1 MLVLID
7 PHIDSRAPITVSLPF
22 QHDPLRTP
30 ALGLASRGLTWA
42 ALQGAPFDLLVVG
55 GGITGAGVAR
65 DAALRGLRV
74 ALVEADDWAS
84 GTSSRSSRLVHG
96 GVRYL
101 EHGHLHLVFE
111 ASRERRTLLKIA
123 PHLVRPLRFT
133 WPVYAGARVPRWKL
147 RAGLLAYDALSLFRN
162 VGTHHGASRRNILQ
176 REPSMRSDG
185 LVGGAR
191 YWDASTDDVRL
202 TVANVLSA
210 AEAGA
215 VVMNHVAVRTFAHD
229 ASGRVH
235 GAQLVDTTTGATVMV
250 TARVV
255 VNATGPWSD
264 VTRRM
269 DDGAEHAAV
278 LGSKGVHIA
287 VPRHLVPCQDALT
300 LLHPDDGRVF
310 FILPSPVHTIIGTTE
325 TPATAGPASV
335 RANRADVAYL
345 LRAANHFFPA
355 VQLDATQVIS
365 AWAGV
370 RPLVAHAGASANDA
384 SREHHIGVSASGLL
398 SVTGGKLTTY
408 RAMAAEIVDRVERAA
423 GRTTLTA
430 SVTGD
435 ASLPGAGDLSHE
447 REVHGALD
455 MIPESALAEQLVRA
469 YGDRWRMVW
478 GLAER
483 EPLLGDRLDPDLP
496 YIAAEVVWAAV
507 AEGAWTVADVLVRRM
522 PIAYERQDA
531 GRALAPAVAALL
543 GRVHGWDDATVA
555 AAAMAFDA
563 DASRLFGIDD

>member
-1 MLVLID
+1 
-7 PHIDSRAPITVSLPF
+7 
-22 QHDPLRTP
+22 
-30 ALGLASRGLTWA
+30 
-42 ALQGAPFDLLVVG
+42 
-55 GGITGAGVAR
+55 
-65 DAALRGLRV
+65 
-74 ALVEADDWAS
+74 
-84 GTSSRSSRLVHG
+84 
-96 GVRYL
+96 
-101 EHGHLHLVFE
+101 
-111 ASRERRTLLKIA
+111 
-123 PHLVRPLRFT
+123 
-133 WPVYAGARVPRWKL
+133 
-147 RAGLLAYDALSLFRN
+147 
-162 VGTHHGASRRNILQ
+162 
-176 REPSMRSDG
+176 
-185 LVGGAR
+185 
-191 YWDASTDDVRL
+191 
-202 TVANVLSA
+202 
-210 AEAGA
+210 
-215 VVMNHVAVRTFAHD
+215 
-229 ASGRVH
+229 
-235 GAQLVDTTTGATVMV
+235 
-250 TARVV
+250 
-255 VNATGPWSD
+255 
-264 VTRRM
+264 M

-287 VPRHLVPCQDALT
+287 VPRHRVPCQDALT

-325 TPATAGPASV
+325 TPATAGPSSV
-335 RANRADVAYL
+335 RANRADVTYL

-355 VQLDATQVIS
+355 ADLDATQVIS
-365 AWAGV
+365 AWAGI

-384 SREHHIGVSASGLL
+384 SREHHIGMSASGLL

-447 REVHGALD
+447 HEVQRARE
-455 MIPESALAEQLVRA
+455 MIPQSALAEQLVRA

-478 GLAER
+478 GLVER
-483 EPLLGDRLDPDLP
+483 EPLLGERLDPDLP

-522 PIAYERQDA
+522 PVAYERQDA

-555 AAAMAFDA
+555 AAAVGFDA

>member
-1 MLVLID
+1 M
-7 PHIDSRAPITVSLPF
+7 TLPF

-30 ALGLASRGLTWA
+30 ALGLASRALAWST
-42 ALQGAPFDLLVVG
+42 LQGTRFDLLVVG

-111 ASRERRTLLKIA
+111 ASRERRTLLRIA

-133 WPVYAGARVPRWKL
+133 WPVYDGARIPRWKL
-147 RAGLLAYDALSLFRN
+147 RAGLMAYDSLSLFRN

-176 REPSMRSDG
+176 REPSLRGEG
-185 LVGGAR
+185 LLGGAR

-202 TVANVLSA
+202 TLANVVSA

-215 VVMNHVAVRTFAHD
+215 VVMNHVAVTAFTHD
-229 ASGRVH
+229 AQQQVSGADVIDR
-235 GAQLVDTTTGATVMV
+235 TTGARGTIA
-250 TARVV
+250 ARVV

-264 VTRRM
+264 VTRRL
-269 DDGAEHAAV
+269 DDGVERAAV
-278 LGSKGVHIA
+278 HGSKGVHIA
-287 VPRHLVPCQDALT
+287 VPRSRVPCCDALT

-310 FILPSPVHTIIGTTE
+310 FILPSPVHTIVGTTE
-325 TPATAGPASV
+325 TTATAGPASV
-335 RANRADVAYL
+335 RADGEDVRYL

-355 VQLDATQVIS
+355 AQLEPVDVIS
-365 AWAGV
+365 AWAGI
-370 RPLVAHAGASANDA
+370 RPLVAHDGTTANDA
-384 SREHHIGVSASGLL
+384 SREHHVGVSASGLL

-423 GRTTLTA
+423 GRRQLTA

-435 ASLPGAGDLSHE
+435 ALLPGAGDLSHE
-447 REVHGALD
+447 LELQTALEH
-455 MIPESALAEQLVRA
+455 IPDVNVAEQLVRA
-469 YGDRWRMVW
+469 YGDRWRLVW

-483 EPLLGDRLDPDLP
+483 EPSLGERLDPALP
-496 YIAAEVVWAAV
+496 YIAATVIWAAV

-522 PIAYERQDA
+522 PVAYERQDA
-531 GRALAPAVAALL
+531 GRALAPQVAALL
-543 GRVHGWDDATVA
+543 GRVHGWENATVA
-555 AAAMAFDA
+555 GATVAFDA
-563 DASRLFGIDD
+563 EATRLFAIDP

>member
-1 MLVLID
+1 
-7 PHIDSRAPITVSLPF
+7 VSLPF
-22 QHDPLRTP
+22 QHDPVQTP
-30 ALGLASRGLTWA
+30 ALGLASRSLTWA
-42 ALQGAPFDLLVVG
+42 ALHSGPFDLLVVG

-111 ASRERRTLLKIA
+111 ASRERRTLLQIA

-133 WPVYAGARVPRWKL
+133 WPVYRGARIPRWKL

-162 VGTHHGASRRNILQ
+162 VGTHHGASRADILA
-176 REPSMRSDG
+176 REPALLADQLR
-185 LVGGAR
+185 GGAR

-202 TVANVLSA
+202 TIANVLSA

-215 VVMNHVAVRTFAHD
+215 VVMNHAAVRAFLHD
-229 ASGRVH
+229 AQGRVT
-235 GAQLVDTTTGATVMV
+235 GAEVLDATTGRSLHVA
-250 TARVV
+250 ARVV

-264 VTRRM
+264 VTRRL
-269 DDGAEHAAV
+269 DDGAEHEAV

-287 VPRHLVPCQDALT
+287 VPRARVPCHDALT

-310 FILPSPVHTIIGTTE
+310 FILPSAVHTIIGTTE
-325 TPATAGPASV
+325 TPATSGPANV
-335 RANRADVAYL
+335 RANRSDVTYL
-345 LRAANHFFPA
+345 LRAANHFFPSA
-355 VQLDATQVIS
+355 ALTASHVIS
-365 AWAGV
+365 AWAGI
-370 RPLVAHAGASANDA
+370 RPLVAHAGTSANDA
-384 SREHHIGVSASGLL
+384 SREHHIGTSASGLL

-408 RAMAAEIVDRVERAA
+408 RAMAAEIVDQVERAM
-423 GRTTLTA
+423 GRTRLTA

-435 ASLPGAGDLSHE
+435 APLPGAGDLSHE
-447 REVHGALD
+447 REEQAARAAMAD
-455 MIPESALAEQLVRA
+455 AALATQLVRA
-469 YGDRWRMVW
+469 YGDRWRMVR

-483 EPLLGDRLDPDLP
+483 EPTLGERLDPDLP

-522 PIAYERQDA
+522 PVAYERQDA
-531 GRALAPAVAALL
+531 GRALAPQVAALL
-543 GRVHGWDDATVA
+543 GRVHGWDDAAVASA
-555 AAAMAFDA
+555 AAAFDA
-563 DASRLFGIDD
+563 EAARLFAIDP

>member
-1 MLVLID
+1 V
-7 PHIDSRAPITVSLPF
+7 PLPF

-30 ALGLASRGLTWA
+30 ALGLASRGLTWT
-42 ALQGAPFDLLVVG
+42 ALQAAPFDLLVVG

-133 WPVYAGARVPRWKL
+133 WPVYAGARIARWKL

-162 VGTHHGASRRNILQ
+162 VGTHHGASRQTILQ
-176 REPSMRSDG
+176 REPAMRSDG
-185 LVGGAR
+185 LLGGAR

-202 TVANVLSA
+202 TLANVLSA

-215 VVMNHVAVRTFAHD
+215 VVMNHVAVSAFAHD
-229 ASGRVH
+229 AGARVC
-235 GAQLVDTTTGATVMV
+235 GAQLIDRTTGLQVMV
-250 TARVV
+250 SARVV

-269 DDGAEHAAV
+269 DDGADHAAV

-287 VPRHLVPCQDALT
+287 VARARVPCQDALT

-325 TPATAGPASV
+325 TPAATGPQSV
-335 RANRADVAYL
+335 RANRSDVTYL

-355 VQLDATQVIS
+355 AHLNASEVIS
-365 AWAGV
+365 AWAGI
-370 RPLVAHAGASANDA
+370 RPLVAHAGESANDA

-408 RAMAAEIVDRVERAA
+408 RAMAAEIVDQVERAA
-423 GRTTLTA
+423 GRATLTA

-435 ASLPGAGDLSHE
+435 ALLPGAGDISQE
-447 REVHGALD
+447 RELQQALD
-455 MIPESALAEQLVRA
+455 AIRDPALAAQLLRA

-478 GLAER
+478 GLVER
-483 EPLLGDRLDPDLP
+483 EPLLGERLDAELP
-496 YIAAEVVWAAV
+496 YIAAQVVWAAV

-522 PIAYERQDA
+522 PVAYERQDA
-531 GRALAPAVAALL
+531 GRALAAQIAALL
-543 GRVHGWDDATVA
+543 GRVHGWDDGMMLTAVA
-555 AAAMAFDA
+555 AFDA
-563 DASRLFGIDD
+563 DAGRLFGIDD

>member
-1 MLVLID
+1 M
-7 PHIDSRAPITVSLPF
+7 TVPLPF
-22 QHDPLRTP
+22 EHEPLRTP
-30 ALGLASRGLTWA
+30 ALGLASRAQTWA
-42 ALQGAPFDLLVVG
+42 ALHRGPFDLLVVG

-111 ASRERRTLLKIA
+111 ASRERRTLLTIA

-133 WPVYAGARVPRWKL
+133 WPVYAGARIPRWKL

-162 VGTHHGASRRNILQ
+162 VGTHHGASRRTILQ
-176 REPSMRSDG
+176 RETALRGDG
-185 LVGGAR
+185 LRGGAR

-202 TVANVLSA
+202 TIANVLSA

-215 VVMNHVAVRTFAHD
+215 VVLNHAAVRAFAHD
-229 ASGRVH
+229 PQGRVS
-235 GAQLVDTTTGATVMV
+235 GAEVLDYTTGESVRVA
-250 TARVV
+250 ARVV

-269 DDGAEHAAV
+269 DDGTDHAAV

-287 VPRHLVPCQDALT
+287 VPRALVPCHDALT

-310 FILPSPVHTIIGTTE
+310 FILPSAVHTIIGTTE
-325 TPATAGPASV
+325 TPATTGPATV
-335 RANRADVAYL
+335 RANRGDVAYL

-355 VQLDATQVIS
+355 AHLEPRHVIS
-365 AWAGV
+365 AWAGI
-370 RPLVAHAGASANDA
+370 RPLVAHTGTTANDA
-384 SREHHIGVSASGLL
+384 SREHHIGASASGLL

-408 RAMAAEIVDRVERAA
+408 RAMAAEIVDRVERTL
-423 GRTTLTA
+423 GRTKLTA

-435 ASLPGAGDLSHE
+435 ATLPGAGDLSHE
-447 REVHGALD
+447 REVQAALD
-455 MIPESALAEQLVRA
+455 TIPDASLAAQLVRA

-483 EPLLGDRLDPDLP
+483 EPVLRARLDPDLP

-522 PIAYERQDA
+522 PVAYERQDA
-531 GRALAPAVAALL
+531 GRALAPQVAALL
-543 GRVHGWDDATVA
+543 GRVHAWDTAAVARA
-555 AAAMAFDA
+555 AAAFDA
-563 DASRLFGIDD
+563 EATRLFGIDP